1 MTVTKLA
8 YTVCPFCGCTDTY
21 CIHGTTRECYDCG
34 STFFEG
40 EQGVEHVDSLSTT
53 VSYIVTHAVQ

>member
-1 MTVTKLA
+1 MTVTKQA

-21 CIHGTTRECYDCG
+21 CTHGTTRECYDCG

-40 EQGVEHVDSLSTT
+40 EQNAEPLDIAPAA
-53 VSYIVTHAVQ
+53 VSYTINHTVQ